1 MGDRREPSIHQLRLL
16 LGLASHLHFGR
27 AAEALKISQSAL
39 SMQIRA
45 LEERLGVRLI
55 ERTSRTAELTTAG
68 RALLPAIEEAVGSI
82 DRLLEAA
89 AARSADLDRELIV
102 GAVDTEAAMPH
113 TAAILRRVQT
123 GDPPIRVSVRSI
135 GFVDQI
141 RALTSGKVDVAFLR
155 PPLPPGIDSLQLA
168 TEPRVACLAANDP
181 LARAGRPVPLSRLGR
196 HLVLDVPAGVP
207 RDWWSFWAA
216 DPRPDGS
223 AVTYGPVVGD
233 LDALLKAVAEG
244 RGIAFL
250 PAAARTVFARPGIA
264 YLDVTD
270 LPPSTSAL
278 AWLAEN
284 GEAPAVAAIRAAAWG
299 LLKA

>member
-16 LGLASHLHFGR
+16 LGLATHLHFGR
-27 AAEALKISQSAL
+27 AAEALQISQSAL

-68 RALLPAIEEAVGSI
+68 RALLPAIEETVASV
-82 DRLLEAA
+82 DRLLAAA

-123 GDPPIRVSVRSI
+123 GDPPIRVSVRSLN
-135 GFVDQI
+135 FVDQI

-155 PPLPPGIDSLQLA
+155 PPLPPGIESLQLA
-168 TEPRVACLAANDP
+168 SEPRVVCLAANDP
-181 LARAGRPVPLSRLGR
+181 LARAGRPVPLARLGR
-196 HLVLDVPAGVP
+196 HVFLDVPAGVP
-207 RDWWSFWAA
+207 REWWSFWAV
-216 DPRPDGS
+216 DPRPDGTP
-223 AVTYGPVVGD
+223 VTYGPVVGD
-233 LDALLKAVAEG
+233 LDGLLKAVAEG

-250 PAAARTVFARPGIA
+250 PAAARTVFARPGLT

-278 AWLAEN
+278 AWLTEN
-284 GEAPAVAAIRAAAWG
+284 TEAPAIAAIRAAAWS